1 MRKIPKKPKK
11 TFSRRATFASFLNDK
26 TSLYTLGILILATG
40 VAIGFRIFKAA
51 KTGIIYD
58 GVYSLFNFGTSYS
71 NALTLYKNPN
81 NNHVINS
88 ILMNFCRIH
97 FSDCE
102 YFFRIHAIIFSG
114 IYCISIAYLAW
125 TLFVNRFLRFFFM
138 VLLSFQ
144 WFVFDLSFLARGYSI
159 ALTAIYGGLA
169 LLVFFLKRK
178 MPFSRIWLPILI
190 LVGMNFLALGSML
203 SALEVVF
210 ALNLSYITLFSHRVF
225 YPGQKRIKS
234 LLIHLCT
241 VPVFSGILL
250 YLLYKSIYRDIFAS
264 REHFGKA
271 ALWTHLKEVLWTNIL
286 AADSL
291 WARWVYIL
299 FLALT
304 AAALC
309 YGIFSLFKA
318 KGSGKAYYFDP
329 STPQSLIVY
338 TTLILFAVLYV
349 YRNVLDMSLGY
360 PRNSVFLI
368 PLFLM
373 SCGILLDGM
382 LADITHALR
391 HKIVLAVICI
401 SVGMMTFAARPSP
414 YAVKVYGWDLQSMVG
429 PLMHDLKKI
438 DPQRTW
444 KIAVTQ
450 GTRYTNLSLQYY
462 LFRGYKFQYA
472 HSSDYDIFVCHQ
484 SENVTLGRWYKED
497 FYDSFQC
504 KIGFNPNIVQKYNL
518 TEQQ

>member
-1 MRKIPKKPKK
+1 MRKIPRKPKK
-11 TFSRRATFASFLNDK
+11 KSPKRVVFASFLNDK
-26 TSLYTLGILILATG
+26 TSLYTLGILVLVTG
-40 VAIGFRIFKAA
+40 LAIGFRIFKAL

-58 GVYSLFNFGTSYS
+58 EVYSLFNFGTSYS

-102 YFFRIHAIIFSG
+102 NFFRIHTILFSG

-138 VLLSFQ
+138 ILLSFQ

-159 ALTAIYGGLA
+159 ALAAIYGGLA

-178 MPFSRIWLPILI
+178 MPFSRIWLPNLI
-190 LVGMNFLALGSML
+190 LVGINFLALGSML

-210 ALNLSYITLFSHRVF
+210 ALNLSYIILFSHRVF
-225 YPGQKRIKS
+225 YPAQKRIKS
-234 LLIHLCT
+234 LFVHLT
-241 VPVFSGILL
+241 AVPVFSGILL

-264 REHFGKA
+264 REHFGKE
-271 ALWTHLKEVLWTNIL
+271 ALCTHLKEVLWTNML
-286 AADSL
+286 AADSP

-318 KGSGKAYYFDP
+318 KGSGKASYFDP
-329 STPQSLIVY
+329 STPQSFIVY
-338 TTLILFAVLYV
+338 TTIILFVILYV
-349 YRNVLDMSLGY
+349 YRNVLEMSLGY
-360 PRNSVFLI
+360 ARNSVFLI

-373 SCGILLDGM
+373 FCGVLLDGM
-382 LADITHALR
+382 LADITHILR
-391 HKIVLAVICI
+391 HRIVLAVICI
-401 SVGMMTFAARPSP
+401 SVGMTAFAARPSP
-414 YAVKVYGWDLQSMVG
+414 YAVKVYEWDLQSMVG

-472 HSSDYDIFVCHQ
+472 NSADYDVLICRD
-484 SENVTLGRWYKED
+484 SENITFGRWYKED
-497 FYDSFQC
+497 FYDYFRC
-504 KIGFNPNIVQKYNL
+504 RIGINPNLSQKYNL
-518 TEQQ
+518 AEQ